1 MRISAIISVFIASL
15 LVGCEN
21 MGGFSK
27 EQIGTTTGAV
37 LGGIAG
43 SFIGDGKG
51 KWVAAETECRVL
63 EYRINTGDGQSE
75 TSSFEACKAADGA
88 WELG

>member
-1 MRISAIISVFIASL
+1 MRIYSIISVFMASL

-51 KWVAAETECRVL
+51 KWVAVVTGAALGGVSWSTESLCPPI
-63 EYRINTGDGQSE
+63 ES
-75 TSSFEACKAADGA
+75 
-88 WELG
+88 